1 MCLEEMGL
9 IFKIALPKTFF
20 DCYMRLNTEEYPA
33 YHFTLKS
40 ILYKSLGFLFS
51 VC

>member
-9 IFKIALPKTFF
+9 IFKINTPETFS
-20 DCYMRLNTEEYPA
+20 DCYMRLKTEEYPA

-40 ILYKSLGFLFS
+40 ILYTSLGFLFS